1 MALPRLTIIRD
12 TREQEGWVF
21 DPEEKRPGKI
31 QILGT
36 VTQGLDAGD
45 YSMIGYQ
52 HLLRIERKNGFC
64 ELFGNMTPKEHK
76 DRFEREMEKLKSIP
90 YKYLLI
96 EGVLSSDILGLSVPQ
111 FYKGPPA
118 SAVIKWLLELQ
129 IDYGIN
135 VLFVGDAGK
144 KVARYIFELVARREN
159 GQE

>member
-1 MALPRLTIIRD
+1 MLPKITVLRD
-12 TREQEGWVF
+12 SREQEGWVF
-21 DPEEKRPGKI
+21 DPEEKQPGKV

-45 YSMIGYQ
+45 YSMVGYE

-76 DRFEREMEKLKSIP
+76 IRFEKEMEKLKPIP

-96 EGVLSSDILGLSVPQ
+96 EGVLTKDVLGLSIPQ
-111 FYKGPPA
+111 MFRSPPS
-118 SAVIKWLLELQ
+118 SAIAKWLLELE
-129 IDYGIN
+129 IDYGIK
-135 VLFVGDAGK
+135 VWFVGDAGK